1 MAKQSVARFN
11 MIEGQIRPN
20 DVTDSRIIAAFGQ
33 IPREQFVPPAL
44 RGVAYVDEDIEVAP
58 GRYLME
64 PMVLARLIDAAGIG
78 AGDVVLD
85 LGCVTGYS
93 SAVLAQ
99 LAGAVVAVEEDKAL
113 AARATALLT
122 ELQCDNVAVVCH
134 PLTSGF
140 AGQAPYDVILVNG
153 MFDELPKNIEAQLAE
168 GGRLVGVMN
177 ADGAGKAVLYVKR
190 GGLIGR
196 RELFDAAVAPLPGF
210 QAIPAFTF

>member
-33 IPREQFVPPAL
+33 IPREQFVPSAL

-64 PMVLARLIDAAGIG
+64 PMVLARLIDAADIG
-78 AGDVVLD
+78 VGDAVLD

-93 SAVLAQ
+93 SAVLSQ
-99 LAGAVVAVEEDKAL
+99 LSGVVVAVEEDKGL
-113 AARATALLT
+113 AARATALLA
-122 ELQCDNVAVVCH
+122 ELQCDNVAVVCS

-140 AGQAPYDVILVNG
+140 ADQAPYDVILVNG

-168 GGRLVGVMN
+168 GGRLVGVVN

-190 GGLIGR
+190 DGIVGR

-210 QAIPAFTF
+210 QNIPAFRF